1 MHPTNR
7 RLAELMARMSADG
20 YRTLRAQ
27 AIRLGLPVG
36 ALRNYAAGFPL
47 PADVA
52 RDIEWVMEL
61 SDSWLDG
68 PATAVTVVLDDNT
81 KGLDGVQLPVQPNS
95 VNALCSRA
103 FPRHAPSSSAHR

>member
-1 MHPTNR
+1 MHSTNR

-36 ALRNYAAGFPL
+36 ALRNHAPGFPL

-52 RDIEWVMEL
+52 RDIE
-61 SDSWLDG
+61 
-68 PATAVTVVLDDNT
+68 
-81 KGLDGVQLPVQPNS
+81 
-95 VNALCSRA
+95 
-103 FPRHAPSSSAHR
+103 